1 MVATFPPNPPTGD
14 EDEMELPDILLLIAK
29 EVNELEQSGAP
40 TESILAF
47 LTTQRAS
54 ALPLDVLLPLARGF
68 LYEIHR
74 RSIEME
80 LPDLKTD
87 SIAESLRRVAD
98 AIESGEDLDRL
109 P

>member
-14 EDEMELPDILLLIAK
+14 EDEMDLPDIILSIAK
-29 EVNELEQSGAP
+29 EVHALEQSGAP
-40 TESILAF
+40 TEAILAL

-54 ALPLDVLLPLARGF
+54 AMPLHVLLPMARGF

-74 RSIEME
+74 RSIEE
-80 LPDLKTD
+80 GNDLQTD
-87 SIAESLRRVAD
+87 NIVKSLRRVAD
-98 AIESGEDLDRL
+98 AIESVEDLDRL